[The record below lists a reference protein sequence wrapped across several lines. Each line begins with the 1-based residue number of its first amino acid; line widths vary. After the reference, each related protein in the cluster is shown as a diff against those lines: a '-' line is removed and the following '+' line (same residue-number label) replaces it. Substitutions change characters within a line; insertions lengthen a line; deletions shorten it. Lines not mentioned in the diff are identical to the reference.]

1 MADLLTH
8 VLVAYALATALS
20 IRYEWVTPH
29 LVTVA
34 MMGAIIPDLS
44 RLSLLVAEETVTA
57 ALGVPFD
64 WFGFHT
70 LGGIVA
76 ASLVGVVLVGEEYRQ
91 RVALLLLLG
100 AVSHLLLDA
109 LLVKPS
115 GVSAPL
121 WWPLAAQG
129 TPTPGLY
136 LSSDRWLAL
145 AAGGCAALTWVVRY
159 RVVPNLEDRTWV

>member
-1 MADLLTH
+1 MVDLLTH

-20 IRYEWVTPH
+20 IRYAWVRPQ

-44 RLSLLVAEETVTA
+44 RFSLLVAEETVTA
-57 ALGVPFD
+57 LFGIPFN

-70 LGGIVA
+70 LGGVVA
-76 ASLVGVVLVGEEYRQ
+76 ASLVGVVLATEKYRS

-100 AVSHLLLDA
+100 AGSHLVLDA

-115 GVSAPL
+115 GIAAPL

-136 LSSDRWLAL
+136 LSTDRWPVLV
-145 AAGGCAALTWVVRY
+145 AAGCAALVWVVRY
-159 RVVPNLEDRTWV
+159 RILSADE

>member
-1 MADLLTH
+1 MVDLLTH
-8 VLVAYALATALS
+8 ALVAYALATALS
-20 IRYEWVTPH
+20 IRYEWVRPH
-29 LVTVA
+29 MVTVA
-34 MMGAIIPDLS
+34 MIGAVIPDLS
-44 RLSLLVAEETVTA
+44 RLSLLVAEETVK
-57 ALGVPFD
+57 ALFGIPFS

-76 ASLVGVVLVGEEYRQ
+76 ASLVGVVLASEEYRL

-100 AVSHLLLDA
+100 AGSHLVLDA

-115 GVSAPL
+115 GIAAPL

-136 LSSDRWLAL
+136 LSTDRWPAL
-145 AAGGCAALTWVVRY
+145 VAGMCAASVWVLRY
-159 RVVPNLEDRTWV
+159 RILGDDE